1 MVCTVDVGSI
11 GRITNKFLSCDFGVC
26 LCVFIVLIKIHIY
39 VLSRK
44 DWVLSE
50 TGVTLL
56 ILHGNV
62 PICIFGKILFTALVC
77 YCFLDKLNPKI
88 LKRN

>member
-1 MVCTVDVGSI
+1 LAKPCI
-11 GRITNKFLSCDFGVC
+11 NSCLVILCVC
-26 LCVFIVLIKIHIY
+26 LCMFIVLIKIYVY

-50 TGVTLL
+50 TGVTLP
-56 ILHGNV
+56 ILPRNV
-62 PICIFGKILFTALVC
+62 PSYIFGKILFTALAC
-77 YCFLDKLNPKI
+77 YCFLDRLNPKI